1 MAGFV
6 FDTQNQFN
14 KLTKGKQIMSM
25 EDEVRNASKQFYA
38 ALNKM
43 TNGNSQPLSEIWSHH
58 SAVTTMHPIGGMQV
72 GWKDVW
78 ETWDQT
84 AQVASE
90 GHVELQDQHIRV
102 VGDMAY
108 EIGTENAGFKIAGQ
122 KATDQVRVTNI
133 YEKEGGTWKIIH
145 HHTDLSPAM
154 VEILHK
160 LQNA

>member
-1 MAGFV
+1 
-6 FDTQNQFN
+6 
-14 KLTKGKQIMSM
+14 MSS

-43 TNGNSQPLSEIWSHH
+43 TNGSSQSLSAIWSH
-58 SAVTTMHPIGGMQV
+58 SPEVTTMHPIGGRQV

-78 ETWDQT
+78 ATWDQT

-90 GHVELQDQHIRV
+90 GQVRLEDQFIHVA
-102 VGDMAY
+102 GDMAY
-108 EIGTENAGFKIAGQ
+108 EIGVENAGFSIAGQ
-122 KATDQVRVTNI
+122 KVTDQVRVTNI
-133 YEKEGGTWKIIH
+133 YQKEGGTWKIVH

-160 LQNA
+160 LQTT